1 VSADRRRAW
10 YLKISAAPPP
20 AVLVGDRGRVL
31 VAAELLDRATLLN
44 EDRGLTT
51 VLGRWGDIDVIV
63 SAFGMGAPIAAI
75 VMHELAAVG
84 STTFVRAGTMMTRR
98 PPLGTFIVAERAL
111 IHEGT
116 SATYGNVG
124 GSIELDAGLASAL
137 AEACGEA
144 SVVRGTVASCD
155 GFYTQMT
162 DLLAA
167 TPTALTER
175 WDAEQVIGID
185 METSALATV
194 AAALGVA
201 FGSLCLATVDVDGPV
216 VLDAAGRE
224 AGEAALLRAALDV
237 VTTTAPGAPSPPP
250 TERGDRR

>member
-1 VSADRRRAW
+1 MSTAGRKAW
-10 YLKISAAPPP
+10 YLKVDAAPAA

-31 VAAELLDRATLLN
+31 VAAELLDGAALLN

-51 VLGRWGDIDVIV
+51 VVGQWRGVDVIV

-84 STTFVRAGTMMTRR
+84 STCFVRAGTMMTRR

-116 SATYGNVG
+116 SATYGNLAAAVD
-124 GSIELDAGLASAL
+124 LDTDLTSAL
-137 AEACGEA
+137 ADACANGA
-144 SVVRGTVASCD
+144 IARGTVASCD

-167 TPTALTER
+167 PPPALIER
-175 WDAEQVIGID
+175 WDAEQVIGLD
-185 METSALATV
+185 METSALASV

-201 FGSLCLATVDVDGPV
+201 FGSLCLATVDVDGPSM
-216 VLDAAGRE
+216 LDARRRE

-237 VTTTAPGAPSPPP
+237 ATTRAPGATRSPAAEG
-250 TERGDRR
+250 ERP